1 MTRVRTP
8 RSKNQRSKTQT
19 SPHPEAGPRASQVEA
34 TLDDGSLTMPGAEI
48 TLAMIQ
54 ALIPL
59 GLRAVGEALQA
70 EVAALAGARYA
81 HDDGRPEVVRWGR
94 QQGSIYLADQKLPIT
109 VPRVRDRAAGREVPL
124 TTYQQLQTPRAQDL
138 GLFRRVLGGLSCREY
153 EAAAEAV
160 PEAFGLAKSSV
171 SRRFVRASARE
182 LRRLQERR
190 LDDADWLVL
199 VLDGKTFSGDQL
211 VIALGVTKTGE
222 KRILGLVQTATENK
236 RVIAAFLRELGE
248 RGFPT
253 TGPLLVV
260 LDGAK
265 GLRAAVRDVFGDTIQ
280 VQRCQWHKRE
290 NVVSYLPK
298 SEQPAWRRKLQAA
311 YAHPT
316 YAAAKRALTRLLTEL
331 RLRNSS
337 AAASL
342 EEGLEETL
350 TLHRLGVF
358 PELGTSFKTTSLIE
372 SVMARLDARTERVE
386 RWRTSDQRLRW
397 CASALWLV
405 EAQFRRVNGYHHLP
419 LLVRALTPNLTST
432 TDAAA

>member
-1 MTRVRTP
+1 
-8 RSKNQRSKTQT
+8 
-19 SPHPEAGPRASQVEA
+19 
-34 TLDDGSLTMPGAEI
+34 
-48 TLAMIQ
+48 MIQ

-59 GLRAVGEALQA
+59 GLRAVEEALQA

-81 HDDGRPEVVRWGR
+81 HNDGRPAVVRWGG
-94 QQGSIYLADQKLPIT
+94 QQGSVYLADQKLPIT
-109 VPRVRDRAAGREVPL
+109 VPRVRDRAAGREIAL
-124 TTYQQLQTPRAQDL
+124 TTYQQLQRPRAQDV
-138 GLFRRVLGGLSCREY
+138 GLFRRVLGGISCREY
-153 EAAAEAV
+153 QAAAEAV
-160 PEAFGLAKSSV
+160 PEAFGLTKSSV
-171 SRRFVRASARE
+171 SRRFIRASARE

-190 LDDADWLVL
+190 LDDAEWLVL
-199 VLDGKTFSGDQL
+199 VLDGKTFAGDQL

-236 RVIAAFLRELGE
+236 RVIAAFLRDLGE

-253 TGPLLVV
+253 AGPLLAV

-280 VQRCQWHKRE
+280 IQRCQWHKRE

-298 SEQPAWRRKLQAA
+298 NEQPAWRRKLQAA
-311 YAHPT
+311 YAQPT
-316 YAAAKRALTRLLTEL
+316 YPAAKRALARLVTEL

-337 AAASL
+337 AATSL

-358 PELGTSFKTTSLIE
+358 PELGTSFKTTNLIE
-372 SVMARLDARTERVE
+372 SVMARLEARTERVD
-386 RWRTSDQRLRW
+386 RWRVSDQKLRW

-419 LLVRALTPNLTST
+419 LLAHALTLNLHTI
-432 TDAAA
+432 TDAVA

>member
-1 MTRVRTP
+1 MPRVRR
-8 RSKNQRSKTQT
+8 RSRKSQAALRAAEAPQQT
-19 SPHPEAGPRASQVEA
+19 MP
-34 TLDDGSLTMPGAEI
+34 LDDGTLTTPGSPV

-59 GLRAVGEALQA
+59 GLRAVEEALQA

-81 HDDGRPEVVRWGR
+81 HGDGRPGVVRWGR
-94 QQGSIYLADQKLPIT
+94 QAGSIYLADQKLPIP
-109 VPRVRDRAAGREVPL
+109 VPRVRDRHARREVPL
-124 TTYQQLQTPRAQDL
+124 ATYQQFQTPRAQDV

-160 PEAFGLAKSSV
+160 PEAFGLTKSSV

-190 LDDADWLVL
+190 LDDAEWLVL
-199 VLDGKTFSGDQL
+199 VLDGKTFAGDQL
-211 VIALGVTKTGE
+211 VIALGVTTTGE

-236 RVIAAFLRELGE
+236 RVCAAFLRELQE
-248 RGFPT
+248 RGFRVPDGLV
-253 TGPLLVV
+253 GPLVV

-265 GLRAAVRDVFGDTIQ
+265 GLRAAVREVFGDTP

-290 NVVSYLPK
+290 NTVSYLPK
-298 SEQPAWRRKLQAA
+298 TQQPAWRRKLQAA
-311 YAHPT
+311 YAQAT
-316 YAAAKRALTRLLTEL
+316 YGDAHRALL
-331 RLRNSS
+331 RLARELALVNES
-337 AAASL
+337 AARSL

-358 PELGTSFKTTSLIE
+358 PALGVSFKTTNLIE
-372 SVMARLDARTERVE
+372 SVMARLEAKTERVD
-386 RWRTSDQRLRW
+386 RWRTSDQKLRW
-397 CASALWLV
+397 CASALWVV
-405 EAQFRRVNGYHHLP
+405 EAQFRRVKGFEKLP
-419 LLVRALTPNLTST
+419 LLVKALTAKITPA

>member
-1 MTRVRTP
+1 MHA
-8 RSKNQRSKTQT
+8 TQQAL
-19 SPHPEAGPRASQVEA
+19 P
-34 TLDDGSLTMPGAEI
+34 LDDGSVTTPAA
-48 TLAMIQ
+48 LAMIR

-59 GLRAVGEALQA
+59 GLKAVEDLLLA
-70 EVAALAGARYA
+70 EVGALAGPRYA
-81 HDDGRPEVVRWGR
+81 RNDARPELVRWGAQR
-94 QQGSIYLADQKLPIT
+94 GSIFLADQQLPIT
-109 VPRVRDRAAGREVPL
+109 VPRVRDRAAQCEVPL
-124 TTYQQLQTPRAQDL
+124 ATYLALQTPRAQDV
-138 GLFRRVLGGLSCREY
+138 GLFRKVLGGLSCREY

-160 PEAFGLAKSSV
+160 PAAFGLAKSSV

-199 VLDGKTFSGDQL
+199 LLDGKTFAGDQL
-211 VIALGVTKTGE
+211 VLALGVTTTGE

-236 RVIAAFLRELGE
+236 KVLASFLRELQE
-248 RGFPT
+248 RGFPVDQ
-253 TGPLLVV
+253 PLLVV

-265 GLRAAVRDVFGDTIQ
+265 GLRAAVRDVFGDGRGVC

-298 SEQPAWRRKLQAA
+298 AEQPLWRRKLQAA

-316 YAAAKRALTRLLTEL
+316 YADAKRALHRLVSEL
-331 RLRNSS
+331 RLRNES

-358 PELGTSFKTTSLIE
+358 PELGTSFKTTNLIE
-372 SVMARLDARTERVE
+372 SVMARLEAKTERVD
-386 RWRTSDQRLRW
+386 RWRTSDQKLRW
-397 CASALWLV
+397 CGAALWTV
-405 EAQFRRVNGYHHLP
+405 EKQFRRVKCYKQLP
-419 LLVRALTPNLTST
+419 LLKKALVAKLSST
-432 TDAAA
+432 RVAA